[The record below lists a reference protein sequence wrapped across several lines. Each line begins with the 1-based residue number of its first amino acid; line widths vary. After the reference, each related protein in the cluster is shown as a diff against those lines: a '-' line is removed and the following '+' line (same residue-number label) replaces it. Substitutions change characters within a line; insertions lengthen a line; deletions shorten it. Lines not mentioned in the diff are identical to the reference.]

1 MERINKLN
9 RNIVLI
15 QFYFFFRS
23 FVFAYVIER
32 LFWRSRGISIT
43 DTVYIEIIY
52 SIVIILLEIPSGVW
66 ADRFSR
72 KTLIVLGSLIYF
84 SNALVMV
91 FAEGFVMFAVLI
103 GLSGVAGA
111 IMSGSTNALLY
122 DTLEELNKTD
132 RFEKYLG
139 KIKIIRYSSG
149 LLAALIGSLLAHFFQ
164 LVTPYQLSVVS
175 MLFMVI
181 CALFLVEP
189 TVNTEEEDEHIN
201 MRSIVKLA
209 SKTLMNNKYLKY
221 IFIVGA
227 SIGASSIYIDEF
239 WQNYADSIHIPLVYF
254 GLISGAFSLSVIFAS
269 SKSDKFISFLKGRSR
284 KVLYNALMIISMLAY
299 LSLGLIKHP
308 IGLLFMLLAIMI
320 NALLD
325 IFVMGDLHREVPSQ
339 ARATMESAYSMFSS
353 LLSAGVGLAFGYACD
368 KLSINAGYTAIA
380 VILLF
385 AIMIK
390 DINVKKVK
398 TAT

>member
-1 MERINKLN
+1 
-9 RNIVLI
+9 
-15 QFYFFFRS
+15 
-23 FVFAYVIER
+23 
-32 LFWRSRGISIT
+32 
-43 DTVYIEIIY
+43 
-52 SIVIILLEIPSGVW
+52 
-66 ADRFSR
+66 
-72 KTLIVLGSLIYF
+72 
-84 SNALVMV
+84 
-91 FAEGFVMFAVLI
+91 MFAVLI